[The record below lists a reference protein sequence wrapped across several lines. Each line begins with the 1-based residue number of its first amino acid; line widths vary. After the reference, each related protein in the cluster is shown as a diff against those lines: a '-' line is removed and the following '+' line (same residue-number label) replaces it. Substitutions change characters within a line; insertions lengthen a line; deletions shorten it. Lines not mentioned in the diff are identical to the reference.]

1 MKANDAKGS
10 GDLAKAIELLTEAIQ
25 LATSPLTYGKRA
37 ELLLKSK
44 RPCAAINDCTA
55 ALKSNPDSCKNLKIR
70 GQAYYKIGKYE
81 LAATDLRKAM
91 AIDFDPNL
99 GEIMKKVNENME
111 KINQKKVKQRLRE
124 EKKERKRK
132 EKIIKERK
140 AAQKRAA
147 EEAKKQQQSSSMPGM
162 SGMPGMGGGGGGGPG
177 GMGMGQIEQLLQ
189 MLCASDPE
197 LAAGYQKPKI
207 QIIN

>member
-1 MKANDAKGS
+1 M
-10 GDLAKAIELLTEAIQ
+10 
-25 LATSPLTYGKRA
+25 
-37 ELLLKSK
+37 
-44 RPCAAINDCTA
+44 
-55 ALKSNPDSCKNLKIR
+55 KSNPDSCKNLKIR

-197 LAAGYQKPKI
+197 LAAGYKNPKI
-207 QIIN
+207 KAAVSKIFSNPAIMQNPAMLQELLKDPEVKHFTAN